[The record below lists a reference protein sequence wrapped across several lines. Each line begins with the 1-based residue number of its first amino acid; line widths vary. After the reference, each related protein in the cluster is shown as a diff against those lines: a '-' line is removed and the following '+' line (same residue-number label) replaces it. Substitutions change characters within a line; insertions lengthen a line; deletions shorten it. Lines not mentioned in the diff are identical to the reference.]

1 MNNKLWYTKPA
12 TEWKEGLPIGTGRL
26 AGMVLGGVEEERV
39 GLNHEWLWVGCNRD
53 RTNEDRVSFL
63 KPVRDL
69 LVEEKYEDATLLANE
84 AWGGN
89 GGISGRPTREDAYQP
104 VGDFKFKLEH
114 GVCNNYIRDLDLDK
128 ARVKV
133 SYDADGVRYTR
144 RTIAHLIEDYIII
157 QIEADGKNV
166 NGEFWLE
173 RVSDPRCDINY
184 EVGPTSII
192 MSGEF
197 HGGLKFCV
205 KADIKLRE
213 GVILPWDNNKLKV
226 VGAKEILVF
235 INIGT
240 DAKGEHPLLEC
251 GRYQL
256 PVKSWDKLYAE
267 HRKEHEEHY
276 GRLKLNIDDVN
287 HELPTNERVKAYRNG
302 NDDITMPLIYFNYGR
317 YLLCASSANGELPA
331 NLQGKWNEDIYPA
344 WDCDYHNDINLQ
356 MNYWLAESGHLGEY
370 TEALMVYLEKM
381 VPHGREAAKLLFGC
395 EGIWFP
401 LSSDA
406 WGLATPETYGWSVW
420 VGVAAWLSQHMWW
433 HYEYGQDLE
442 FLRLRAYPF
451 MKEVAKFY
459 ESFLVKDKEG
469 IYQIMPSQSP
479 ENRFVGGG
487 EMPVTI
493 CVSSTVDIT
502 LTMELLSHTI
512 RAAKILNVDVDK
524 QVIWQ
529 EIYDNLPKFQI
540 GSKGQLLEWNKEFEE
555 VEPSHRHTSHL
566 IGLYPGELINEERTP
581 ELFYGAKVS
590 LLNRIEAGGGHTG
603 WSRAW
608 TACLFARLGE
618 GDIAFLHLR
627 ALIGDFATES
637 LLDLHPPR
645 IFQIDGNF
653 GGTAAI
659 LEMLLQ
665 SYYEELDFLPALYS
679 GWKKGSIT
687 GLRARGGYTVD
698 LSWDYGKLITA
709 RILTIAD
716 KDCIIKHKGCKFK
729 LNDSLGNVVDY
740 KLDGDKMIFQAKKDK
755 IYFYT
760 ISN

>member
-1 MNNKLWYTKPA
+1 LNNRLWYTKPA
-12 TEWKEGLPIGTGRL
+12 NEWKEGLPIGTGRL
-26 AGMVLGGVEEERV
+26 AGMVLGGIEEERV
-39 GLNHEWLWVGCNRD
+39 GLNHEWLWVGRNRD
-53 RTNEDRVSFL
+53 RTNEDRASFL

-69 LVEEKYEDATLLANE
+69 LIEEKYEEATLLANE

-89 GGISGRPTREDAYQP
+89 GGVSGRHTKEDAYQP
-104 VGDFKFKLEH
+104 VGDFKFHLEH
-114 GVCNNYIRDLDLDK
+114 GASTNYIRDLDLDK
-128 ARVKV
+128 ARVKI

-157 QIEADGKNV
+157 QIEADGRDL

-173 RVSDPRCDINY
+173 RVFDPRCDINY
-184 EVGPTSII
+184 EIGPATII

-197 HGGLKFCV
+197 HGGLKFCA
-205 KADIKLRE
+205 KADIKTKQ
-213 GVILPWDNNKLKV
+213 GTILVCDNNRLRV
-226 VGAKEILVF
+226 TGAKEILVF
-235 INIGT
+235 INMGT
-240 DAKGEHPLLEC
+240 DAKGEHPLEEC
-251 GRYQL
+251 RRYQL
-256 PVKSWDKLYAE
+256 PVKAWDKLYGE

-276 GRLKLNIDDVN
+276 GRLRLNINDMN
-287 HELPTNERVKAYRNG
+287 RELPTNERVKAYRNG
-302 NDDITMPLIYFNYGR
+302 NDDITMPLLYFNYGR

-331 NLQGKWNEDIYPA
+331 NLQGKWNEDIIPA
-344 WDCDYHNDINLQ
+344 WDCDYHNDVNLQ
-356 MNYWLAESGHLGEY
+356 MNYWLAENGHLGEY

-381 VPHGREAAKLLFGC
+381 VPHGKEAAKKLFGC
-395 EGIWFP
+395 EGIWLP

-420 VGVAAWLSQHMWW
+420 VGVAAWLSQHVWW
-433 HYEYGQDLE
+433 HYEYGQDIE
-442 FLRLRAYPF
+442 FLRLRGYPF
-451 MKEVAKFY
+451 MKEVAKFF
-459 ESFLVKDKEG
+459 ESFLIKDNEG
-469 IYQIMPSQSP
+469 TYQIMPSQSP

-487 EMPVTI
+487 ELPVTI
-493 CVSSTVDIT
+493 CVSSTTDIT
-502 LTMELLSHTI
+502 LTMDLLSHTI

-529 EIYDNLPKFQI
+529 EMYDNLPKFQI

-566 IGLYPGELINEERTP
+566 IGLYPGEQINEERTP
-581 ELFYGAKVS
+581 ELFYAAKVS
-590 LLNRIEAGGGHTG
+590 LLNRIEAGGGYTG

-618 GDIAFLHLR
+618 GDMAFLHLR

-679 GWKKGSIT
+679 GWMKGSIT

-698 LSWDYGKLITA
+698 LSWDNGKLITA
-709 RILTIAD
+709 RILSITD
-716 KDCIIKHKGCKFK
+716 KNCIIKHKGNKFK
-729 LNDSLGNVVDY
+729 LIDSWGNSVDY
-740 KLDGDKMIFQAKKDK
+740 KLDGDKMIFHAIKDK
-755 IYFYT
+755 LYFYT
-760 ISN
+760 ICN